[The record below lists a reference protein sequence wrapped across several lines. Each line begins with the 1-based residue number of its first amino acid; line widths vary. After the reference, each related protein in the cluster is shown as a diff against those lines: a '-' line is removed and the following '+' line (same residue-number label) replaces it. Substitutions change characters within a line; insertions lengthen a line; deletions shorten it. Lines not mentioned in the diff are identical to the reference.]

1 MKTSLISLTLK
12 LVIQKNFYPGTRLVR
27 LTKTH
32 TKKNSNSQSFT
43 ERVYTVI
50 KRNAKKIY
58 KGKSTVNNKSFQ
70 NLKPYSYKIEL
81 NLKELSAVNSCNR
94 LTKIN

>member
-32 TKKNSNSQSFT
+32 TKKIQIRSHLLKGFIQLL
-43 ERVYTVI
+43 
-50 KRNAKKIY
+50 KGMQKKNY

-70 NLKPYSYKIEL
+70 NLKPYSYK
-81 NLKELSAVNSCNR
+81 SANFICKKYRVKSEGA
-94 LTKIN
+94 